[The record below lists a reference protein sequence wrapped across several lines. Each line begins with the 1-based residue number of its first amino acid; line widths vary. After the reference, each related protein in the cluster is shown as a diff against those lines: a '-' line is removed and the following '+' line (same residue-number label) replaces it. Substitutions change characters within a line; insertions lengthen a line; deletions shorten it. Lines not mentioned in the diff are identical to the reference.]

1 MNRVQVACRGIR
13 RPRWIAGVGRFCRA
27 TLHELA
33 IDGWELS
40 VLLAGDDTVRELNR
54 GWRGIDAPTD
64 VLSFSQTE
72 GVPVPRG
79 APRTAAGDIVIS
91 LPAAERQAAAAGVP
105 VEQELRRLL
114 VHGIL
119 HLKGMDH
126 GAGSV
131 EMIPLQEALLE
142 RLEERLF

>member
-1 MNRVQVACRGIR
+1 MNRVQVTCRGIP
-13 RPRWIAGVGRFCRA
+13 RPRWLPGAGRFCRA
-27 TLHELA
+27 ALEALA

-40 VLLAGDDTVRELNR
+40 VLVAGDEEVRDLNR
-54 GWRGIDAPTD
+54 SYRGIDAPTD

-72 GVPVPRG
+72 GAPVPRG

-91 LPAAERQAAAAGVP
+91 LPTAEQQAAGAGVP
-105 VEQELRRLL
+105 VEEELRRLL

-119 HLKGMDH
+119 HLKGLDH
-126 GAGSV
+126 GPGSV
-131 EMIPLQEALLE
+131 EMISLQEALLD